1 MLITIDLSAVIL
13 YLIVSDPIWKSR
25 LIVRT
30 TDAWESWR
38 KRSRVAR
45 LLNKIEY
52 VFDKYNLTKEVTAK
66 V

>member
-1 MLITIDLSAVIL
+1 MLITVDLSAIVL
-13 YLIVSDPIWKSR
+13 YLIVSDPIWQSS

-30 TDAWESWR
+30 TDVWESWR
-38 KRSRVAR
+38 KRSRVAK

-52 VFDKYNLTKEVTAK
+52 VFDKYNLKNEVTAK